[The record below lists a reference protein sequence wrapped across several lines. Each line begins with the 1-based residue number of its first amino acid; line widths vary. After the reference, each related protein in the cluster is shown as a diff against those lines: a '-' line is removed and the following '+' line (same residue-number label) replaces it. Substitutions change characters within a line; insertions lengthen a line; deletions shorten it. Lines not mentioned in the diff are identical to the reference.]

1 MRDRHS
7 QCIGGI
13 IGAGDVIQRQQY
25 TYHLLHL
32 ALARRAVT
40 RHSLF
45 DLVRRV
51 LEHLHTSLPRLKH
64 SRCGDRQVA
73 DCDDF
78 SYTDPVDHSVSSGQ
92 GIRILF
98 TDGSRIVFRLSGT
111 GTGGA
116 TLRIYH
122 ELYEADQQRQNVD
135 AQQALS
141 SMVSLGTQLA
151 QIETLTGRTIPSVI
165 T

>member
-1 MRDRHS
+1 MEAYPARKRRQAGFSLLELLTVLLLLAMIAAVSAPATGRFLRTIADRKKSHE
-7 QCIGGI
+7 IM
-13 IGAGDVIQRQQY
+13 ATLRY
-25 TYHLLHL
+25 
-32 ALARRAVT
+32 A
-40 RHSLF
+40 
-45 DLVRRV
+45 
-51 LEHLHTSLPRLKH
+51 
-64 SRCGDRQVA
+64 
-73 DCDDF
+73 
-78 SYTDPVDHSVSSGQ
+78 
-92 GIRILF
+92 
-98 TDGSRIVFRLSGT
+98 LSGT